1 MKFIYGHQ
9 LEIFRVG
16 GLECKKK
23 LSSWIDFKCLAHL
36 CLIALRYHQIFFIS
50 PIYQNTLYNIINMEF
65 YHLNGSFLFSV
76 SNFNF
81 SVSLFPLFF
90 FLCIQTLSWNGPNE
104 TFYIIPITYSINQ
117 DIKHEESN
125 PTQIPFEF
133 SHIVTTMTPL
143 SIDPQPVFT
152 ESFHFVIAHV

>member
-1 MKFIYGHQ
+1 MKFVYRHQ

-16 GLECKKK
+16 GLEYKEK
-23 LSSWIDFKCLAHL
+23 LSSWIDFKCLAYL

-50 PIYQNTLYNIINMEF
+50 PIYQNTLYNIINMEV

-76 SNFNF
+76 TILNF

-104 TFYIIPITYSINQ
+104 TFYIATPSPTLLIKILNMKSAIPLRF
-117 DIKHEESN
+117 HL
-125 PTQIPFEF
+125 EF
-133 SHIVTTMTPL
+133 HTLLLPWPL
-143 SIDPQPVFT
+143 YL
-152 ESFHFVIAHV
+152 